1 MSTSATDWHILY
13 EGDLSD
19 APGRSESWT
28 ESVCY
33 LGRGAWRLSI
43 DGTDFGGTDSADSM
57 IERLSTR
64 GMVNWAL
71 VRDAEDREYVEP
83 KAIPLRSSRD
93 LDEDEGRL
101 LNELGPRAERLLE
114 IAEQVGADYCAR
126 CLRRAAKGSWPPVPT
141 IRQVTGVTLRS
152 VWRSRQ
158 PVYTVTTSAGPA
170 YLHPPHADGTASL
183 VMTSEGS
190 MSMGTTISLPKR
202 WRVALEAWRDKLD
215 DLLAERSSS
224 GSKTGG

>member
-1 MSTSATDWHILY
+1 MGTKAHDWHILY

-43 DGTDFGGTDSADSM
+43 DGTDFGGMESADST

-71 VRDAEDREYVEP
+71 DRDAEDREYVEP
-83 KAIPLRSSRD
+83 KAIPLRSSKD
-93 LDEDEGRL
+93 LDEEDL
-101 LNELGPRAERLLE
+101 QPNELGPRAERLLE
-114 IAEQVGADYCAR
+114 IAEQVGAAFCAS
-126 CLRRAAKGSWPPVPT
+126 CLRRAAKGAWPPVPT

-183 VMTSEGS
+183 VMTSAGS

-202 WRVALEAWRDKLD
+202 WLVALEAWRDKLD
-215 DLLAERSSS
+215 DLVAARSSS
-224 GSKTGG
+224 GSDTAG